1 MTTPIE
7 SFNRKECELIPG
19 IKINAY
25 TDLYLDPENPT
36 GIILDTTWGVS
47 KVDLKSVVKAGETV
61 THLYLAPENAP
72 EGLCYE
78 KEDGTTDYIPGDEL
92 SRIISMRLLKDVNQT
107 KPISGG
113 GVYMFNS
120 TTNLFEPF
128 ALQTFVNETNQHLT
142 NIDNTLTNLQSQ
154 ITALGTRV
162 ASLENR
168 MVTAEANITNL
179 QGRVSDIEGLIYNY
193 PADKTTK
200 IPRGNINIISDY
212 TNSDNRNW
220 GIFTHSTSN
229 IIPNDE
235 FFS

>member
-19 IKINAY
+19 VKVNAY

-36 GIILDTTWGVS
+36 GIILDTTWGLS
-47 KVDLKSVVKAGETV
+47 KVDLKSIVKAGETI
-61 THLYLAPENAP
+61 THLYLAPENNP

-92 SRIISMRLLKDVNQT
+92 SRIISMTLLKDVDQT
-107 KPISGG
+107 KPIGG
-113 GVYMFNS
+113 GKVYMYNS
-120 TTNLFEPF
+120 TTNKFEPYD
-128 ALQTFVNETNQHLT
+128 LQTFVNNTNQHLT
-142 NIDNTLTNLQSQ
+142 NIDNTLTNLQNQ

-162 ASLENR
+162 SNLENR
-168 MVTAEANITNL
+168 MNA
-179 QGRVSDIEGLIYNY
+179 IEGAIYNW
-193 PADKTTK
+193 ANDKTTK

-235 FFS
+235 FFA

>member
-19 IKINAY
+19 VKVNAY

-36 GIILDTTWGVS
+36 GIILDTTWGLS
-47 KVDLKSVVKAGETV
+47 KVDLKSVVKAGETI
-61 THLYLAPENAP
+61 THLYLAPEDNP

-92 SRIISMRLLKDVNQT
+92 SRIISMRLLKDVDQSKT
-107 KPISGG
+107 MTGG
-113 GVYMFNS
+113 NVYMFNS
-120 TTNLFEPF
+120 TTNMFEPYP
-128 ALQTFVNETNQHLT
+128 LQTFVNNTNQHLT
-142 NIDNTLTNLQSQ
+142 NIDNSITNLQNQ

-162 ASLENR
+162 TNLEARMTAVENR
-168 MVTAEANITNL
+168 I
-179 QGRVSDIEGLIYNY
+179 SDIEGLIYNY

-200 IPRGNINIISDY
+200 IPRANINIISDY
-212 TNSDNRNW
+212 TNTDNRNW
-220 GIFTHSTSN
+220 GVFSHDVN
-229 IIPNDE
+229 NLIPNDE